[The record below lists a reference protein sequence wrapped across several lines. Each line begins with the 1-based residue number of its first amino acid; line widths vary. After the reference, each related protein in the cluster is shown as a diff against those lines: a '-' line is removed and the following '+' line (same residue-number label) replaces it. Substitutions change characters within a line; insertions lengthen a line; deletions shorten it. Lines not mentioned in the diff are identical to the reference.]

1 MYYTINGQHGY
12 VKLTSDLAWEMIKQI
27 IEAGD
32 ACYDRP
38 KRTFSLS
45 I

>member
-1 MYYTINGQHGY
+1 MYYRINGQHGY

-27 IEAGD
+27 IESGQETLL
-32 ACYDRP
+32 
-38 KRTFSLS
+38 KRSFRLS